1 MTGMDKRVRR
11 ATVNAYRITVQGAMA
26 SDTGRKLVAELTGN
40 QAGDFLR
47 LREAGRRTWIELSIP
62 DLYRRG
68 LLAMCVKK
76 AKKCGAR

>member
-11 ATVNAYRITVQGAMA
+11 ATVNSYRITVSGAMA
-26 SDTGRKLVAELTGN
+26 SDTGRKLVAELAGN
-40 QAGDFLR
+40 QAGDYIR

-68 LLAMCVKK
+68 LLAMSGKKK
-76 AKKCGAR
+76 AKK